1 MATGESGEMT
11 EWVEY
16 LPRSWGLSSSPCACV
31 ASALSPGPSVQPPIS
46 FLFKLKVKFS
56 SSPNGKDE
64 HEIYP
69 KHCDQGMIEVSFHLL
84 LQATEVV
91 QLGPAEL
98 LFLLEDL
105 SQKLENI
112 LTPSFAKRMCFLKVS
127 RDTSIGLGL
136 ENLETSRYQ
145 W

>member
-1 MATGESGEMT
+1 
-11 EWVEY
+11 
-16 LPRSWGLSSSPCACV
+16 
-31 ASALSPGPSVQPPIS
+31 
-46 FLFKLKVKFS
+46 
-56 SSPNGKDE
+56 
-64 HEIYP
+64 
-69 KHCDQGMIEVSFHLL
+69 MIEVSFHLL

-112 LTPSFAKRMCFLKVS
+112 LTLSFAKRMCFLKVS

-136 ENLETSRYQ
+136 ESLETSRY
-145 W
+145 